1 MAKAWTIGKFLFHM
15 QGQGLALLGH
25 HIPKRRVIL
34 LDSIIHS
41 PISRQPVRVLNSAQK
56 QIEMGWLNLR

>member
-1 MAKAWTIGKFLFHM
+1 M